1 MQLSVTRPRCCNG
14 ERTRPEDLAISGIVA
29 AELWTGVMK
38 SRAPRRNAQA
48 LDDFLALVEVLGWP
62 LEAARVMAKSEPISQ
77 WLDTGCDAGCCIAEG
92 PSVILAR
99 VWRAKNPETRG

>member
-62 LEAARVMAKSEPISQ
+62 LEGWPQRKCE
-77 WLDTGCDAGCCIAEG
+77 DAGF
-92 PSVILAR
+92 LAR
-99 VWRAKNPETRG
+99 DSHARGNDRVRTRDTDHCM